1 MRLPDDSHNQIF
13 AVSLEIITVVSRR
26 DLRRF
31 VDLPWQIYNETEHP
45 QWVPPLRMTI
55 HDALDRTKPF
65 YRDADRELFLAVRDG
80 RVVGRIAAIENRAHN
95 RFHNDRVG
103 FWGFLECIDDQEVVD
118 RLFAAAGAWL
128 AARSLNVMR
137 GPVMPSTNYDCG
149 LLIDGFDIEPTFMT
163 PWNPPSYGTMVERAG
178 HAKVKD
184 LVAYFIPMADE
195 TFDLPASFTAFA
207 ERAKAKSGLSF
218 RDLDLS
224 RWNDE
229 IELCWDVYNAAWED
243 NWGFVPMTKDEFV
256 VMAKDLKPL
265 LISQFAFMAEVN
277 GQPAGFMLIV
287 PDFNQVLKRIGNG
300 RLFPTGALKLL
311 LGKSRI
317 RSGRV
322 MALGVKREFRTRSI
336 FPLFVHE
343 SFRRGRAYGA
353 VGAEASWILEDNEL
367 LLGPLR
373 AIGLKE
379 YRRWR
384 IYDAPTAVR
393 NDRGHVR

>member
-1 MRLPDDSHNQIF
+1 MT
-13 AVSLEIITVVSRR
+13 LEIITVDSRR

-31 VDLPWQIYNETEHP
+31 VDLPWQIYNERDHP
-45 QWVPPLRMTI
+45 QWVPPLRLTVL
-55 HDALDRTKPF
+55 DALNRKKPF

-103 FWGFLECIDDQEVVD
+103 FWGFFESVDDQAVVD
-118 RLFAAAGAWL
+118 QLFAAAGAWL
-128 AARSLNVMR
+128 AARQLTVMR

-149 LLIDGFDIEPTFMT
+149 LLIDGFDVEPTFMT
-163 PWNPPSYGTMVERAG
+163 PWNPPSYATMIERAG
-178 HAKVKD
+178 QAKAKD
-184 LVAYFIPMADE
+184 LVAYFIPMDGSFA
-195 TFDLPASFTAFA
+195 LPASFDAFA
-207 ERAKAKSGLSF
+207 KRARAKSGLTF

-224 RWNDE
+224 HWNDE
-229 IELCWDVYNAAWED
+229 LELCWDVYNSAWED
-243 NWGFVPMTKDEFV
+243 NWGFVPMTKDEFI

-265 LISQFAFMAEVN
+265 LIPQFAFMAEVN

-311 LGKSRI
+311 LGKSKL

-336 FPLFVHE
+336 FPLFVQE

-373 AIGLKE
+373 HRAEGEPPVADL
-379 YRRWR
+379 RR
-384 IYDAPTAVR
+384 AHGMTSA
-393 NDRGHVR
+393 